1 MPLKPSRYIWMNGRF
16 VRWQQARI
24 HILSHVIHYGSSW
37 FEGIRAYAT
46 RRGTAIFRLHDH
58 LHRLERSVRMYHT
71 ELPYGLDELA
81 RVCVELIARN
91 ELQECYI
98 RPIVY
103 RGYGDLGVYPF
114 ACPVEVAVAAWEWGA
129 YLGAEATEYGVDV
142 GVSSWHR
149 IASNTMPAMAKAGGN
164 YLNSQL
170 IRIEAA
176 RHGYAEGISLDIFG
190 MVSEG
195 SGENVFLVLDGVLY
209 TPPLSASI
217 LPGVTRQTVLTFA
230 REEGIA
236 VVETAIPRGMLYAAD
251 ELFFT
256 GTAAGIVP
264 IRSVDGIPVGSG
276 KPGPITRL
284 MQHRFARVVREAED
298 PYGWL
303 TFVPARTSSPR
314 FQQARSVRKS
324 VTAFRPR

>member
-1 MPLKPSRYIWMNGRF
+1 MSLKPARYIWMNGRF
-16 VRWQQARI
+16 VPWAQARI
-24 HILSHVIHYGSSW
+24 HVLSHVVHYGSSW

-58 LHRLERSVRMYHT
+58 LRRLERSLRVYHT
-71 ELPYGLDELA
+71 DLPYSLEELA
-81 RVCVELIARN
+81 NVCVAVVTRN
-91 ELQECYI
+91 GLRECYI

-103 RGYGDLGVYPF
+103 RGYGDLGVYPLN
-114 ACPVEVAVAAWEWGA
+114 CPVEVAVAAWEWGA
-129 YLGAEATEYGVDV
+129 YLGEEAVQRGVDV
-142 GVSSWHR
+142 GVSSWQR

-217 LPGVTRQTVLTFA
+217 LPGVTRQTILTFA
-230 REEGIA
+230 REEGIPVA
-236 VVETAIPRGMLYAAD
+236 ETEIPRGMLYVAD

-256 GTAAGIVP
+256 GTAAEIIP
-264 IRSVDGIPVGSG
+264 IRSVDGVPVGSG
-276 KPGPITRL
+276 VPGPITRR
-284 MQHRFARVVREAED
+284 MQERFFRIVRKGDD

-303 TFVPARTSSPR
+303 TFVSLQAADSSRARRRILASPTTI
-314 FQQARSVRKS
+314 RSR
-324 VTAFRPR
+324 

>member
-1 MPLKPSRYIWMNGRF
+1 
-16 VRWQQARI
+16 
-24 HILSHVIHYGSSW
+24 
-37 FEGIRAYAT
+37 
-46 RRGTAIFRLHDH
+46 
-58 LHRLERSVRMYHT
+58 
-71 ELPYGLDELA
+71 
-81 RVCVELIARN
+81 
-91 ELQECYI
+91 
-98 RPIVY
+98 
-103 RGYGDLGVYPF
+103 
-114 ACPVEVAVAAWEWGA
+114 
-129 YLGAEATEYGVDV
+129 
-142 GVSSWHR
+142 
-149 IASNTMPAMAKAGGN
+149 
-164 YLNSQL
+164 
-170 IRIEAA
+170 
-176 RHGYAEGISLDIFG
+176 